1 LWQGE
6 GERGDEVEGK
16 GLVGF
21 MYMKE
26 IEWWNHLSG
35 YCKWDEE
42 GVVEGET
49 EEEI

>member
-1 LWQGE
+1 VDYLWQGE

-26 IEWWNHLSG
+26 IE
-35 YCKWDEE
+35 
-42 GVVEGET
+42 
-49 EEEI
+49 